1 MQRILHLLT
10 SLALGLGTIVACAGQ
25 EDPTV
30 QPPVPNVPAGPALPI
45 PGGPAPFAVGQLPGG
60 QLPIPRKAV
69 APGLDPVL
77 ELVEFRDLSLTDA
90 MRILSAQ
97 SGLKIVP
104 SAEAAKTKVSLYL
117 TDVQASVAVSAV
129 AQANGLIVRQ
139 EPNGIYRI
147 FSPKENLRDLTAFRD
162 EQTQVFTLLYPN
174 ALNVAKAI
182 ADLYADR
189 VQLSYGLEDSRNF
202 QDLQERFDRFDLL
215 NSRQFGLGFGGGGG
229 GGGFGGGSGGGLGGG
244 GGFGGG
250 GGNSFGGSAGST
262 GRGGSGSFGSFGT
275 SGLGSRIS
283 DNVRQQRDF
292 QNILPDVKAIDRYRG
307 ALTPDEQQAI
317 DDIVAGKEGADRS
330 VLLDIL
336 RRRPATIYV
345 TAIRSNNQLIV
356 RTSDSNA
363 MAQIT
368 DLVCKLDV
376 PTPVVLLEVKVLTI
390 NLQDDFRSAFDF
402 QFTDGHFLSGG
413 FTPGIADPN
422 SPFATGNILPPG
434 ADVIPPPARRQV
446 AINPGAIG
454 NAPPP
459 NFLFQMV
466 SSNFRARLQLLET
479 KGRVTEV
486 ASPLIMTA
494 NNEVSQ
500 IFIGN
505 QVPITV
511 GFTPGTSN
519 IVAAGA
525 QTVTT
530 STPITTLQQI
540 GTTLLITPNINADR
554 TVTLRILEQ
563 RSSLNGTSNIPVPNS
578 NGGVTEVP
586 VDIVAQ
592 QTLTGTVVAKDG
604 LTLAMGGLIEEHLE
618 DQRQEV
624 PVLGH
629 IPYLGVLFRTQ
640 FTQRMR
646 TETVILIRPF
656 VMTTSVEGAQ
666 ISKCLTESLSIHP
679 LVQDNLP
686 PTMNSFTP
694 AEPLR
699 ANPPVTPL
707 QTIFQVHTVR
717 PKDF

>member
-1 MQRILHLLT
+1 MRRILITLPLLAFA
-10 SLALGLGTIVACAGQ
+10 ALACA
-25 EDPTV
+25 
-30 QPPVPNVPAGPALPI
+30 QPPGEAALQPLPI
-45 PGGPAPFAVGQLPGG
+45 APLVPLPVNPQPVIQPPGPLNQLPM
-60 QLPIPRKAV
+60 PREVQRKV
-69 APGLDPVL
+69 ASAGSDPVL
-77 ELVEFRDLSLTDA
+77 ELVEFRDLPMTEA
-90 MRILSAQ
+90 MRILSTQ
-97 SGLKIVP
+97 SGVNIVP
-104 SAEAAKTKVSLYL
+104 SAEAAKKKVSLYL
-117 TDVQASVAVSAV
+117 TNVPTSVAVSAV
-129 AQANGLIVRQ
+129 AQANGLIVRL

-147 FSPKENLRDLTAFRD
+147 SSTQENLRDLTNFRD

-189 VQLSYGLEDSRNF
+189 VQLSFGLEDARNF

-215 NSRQFGLGFGGGGG
+215 NSRQFGLGFGGGGSG
-229 GGGFGGGSGGGLGGG
+229 GNAGGFGGGGLGGG

-250 GGNSFGGSAGST
+250 GSGFGGSSGST
-262 GRGGSGSFGSFGT
+262 GRGGSGSFGSFGST
-275 SGLGSRIS
+275 GLGSRIS
-283 DNVRQQRDF
+283 DNVRQQRDL
-292 QNILPDVKAIDRYRG
+292 QNILPTVKAEDRYG
-307 ALTPDEQQAI
+307 KALTPDEIQAI
-317 DDIVAGKEGADRS
+317 DDVFSGKEGADRTL
-330 VLLDIL
+330 LLDIL
-336 RRRPATIYV
+336 RRKPATIYV

-363 MAQIT
+363 MAQIS
-368 DLVCKLDV
+368 DLVCRLDV

-390 NLQDDFRSAFDF
+390 NLMDDFRSSFDF
-402 QFTDGHFLSGG
+402 QFTSGKLLTAG
-413 FTPGIADPN
+413 FTPGTSDPN
-422 SPFATGNILPPG
+422 SPFATGNIQAPAADVVPPPG
-434 ADVIPPPARRQV
+434 RRQLTIAPGPLGTAPPAD
-446 AINPGAIG
+446 
-454 NAPPP
+454 
-459 NFLFQMV
+459 FLFQAV

-486 ASPLIMTA
+486 AAPLIMTA

-500 IFIGN
+500 IFIGS
-505 QVPITV
+505 QIPITV

-530 STPITTLQQI
+530 ATPITTLQQV

-563 RSSLNGTSNIPVPNS
+563 RSSLNGTANIPVPNS
-578 NGGVTEVP
+578 TGSVTEVP

-604 LTLAMGGLIEEHLE
+604 LTLAVGGLIEEHLE

-624 PVLGH
+624 PILGH
-629 IPYLGVLFRTQ
+629 IPYLGVFFRTQ
-640 FTQRMR
+640 FTERIR

-656 VMTTSVEGAQ
+656 VLTTSAEGAQ

-679 LVQDNLP
+679 QVQDGLP
-686 PTMNSFTP
+686 PMMGTFTP

-699 ANPPVTPL
+699 PNPPITPA
-707 QTIFQVHTVR
+707 QQIFQVHTVT

>member
-1 MQRILHLLT
+1 MRRILLTLPLLI
-10 SLALGLGTIVACAGQ
+10 AAAVACAQPG
-25 EDPTV
+25 DPV
-30 QPPVPNVPAGPALPI
+30 APLGNPALP
-45 PGGPAPFAVGQLPGG
+45 PLLPLPPQAVQLPGQLN
-60 QLPIPRKAV
+60 QLPVPRKASGG
-69 APGLDPVL
+69 PDPVL
-77 ELVEFRDLSLTDA
+77 ELVEFRDLPMTEA

-97 SGLKIVP
+97 SGVNIVP
-104 SAEAAKTKVSLYL
+104 SAEAAKKKVSLYL
-117 TDVQASVAVSAV
+117 ANVPTSVAVSAV
-129 AQANGLIVRQ
+129 AQANGLIVRL

-147 FSPKENLRDLTAFRD
+147 SSTQENLRDLTNFRD

-215 NSRQFGLGFGGGGG
+215 NSRQFGLGFGGGG
-229 GGGFGGGSGGGLGGG
+229 SGGGLGGGLGGGGLGG

-250 GGNSFGGSAGST
+250 GSGFGGSSGST
-262 GRGGSGSFGSFGT
+262 GRGGGGSFGSFGST
-275 SGLGSRIS
+275 GLGSRIS
-283 DNVRQQRDF
+283 DNVRQQRDL
-292 QNILPDVKAIDRYRG
+292 QNILPTVNATERYG
-307 ALTPDEQQAI
+307 KALTPDEIQAI
-317 DDIVAGKEGADRS
+317 DDVFSGKEGADRA

-336 RRRPATIYV
+336 RRKPATIYV
-345 TAIRSNNQLIV
+345 TAIRANNQLIV

-390 NLQDDFRSAFDF
+390 NLMDDFRSSFDF
-402 QFTDGHFLSGG
+402 QFTSGKLLTAG
-413 FTPGIADPN
+413 FTPGTADPN
-422 SPFATGNILPPG
+422 SPFATGNILAPAADVVPPPG
-434 ADVIPPPARRQV
+434 RRQLSI
-446 AINPGAIG
+446 APGPLGA
-454 NAPPP
+454 APPSD
-459 NFLFQMV
+459 FLFQAV

-479 KGRVTEV
+479 KGRVTEI
-486 ASPLIMTA
+486 AAPLIMTA

-500 IFIGN
+500 IFIGS

-563 RSSLNGTSNIPVPNS
+563 RSSLNGTANIPVPS
-578 NGGVTEVP
+578 STGTVTEVP

-604 LTLAMGGLIEEHLE
+604 LTLAVGGLIEEHLE

-624 PVLGH
+624 PILGH
-629 IPYLGVLFRTQ
+629 VPYLGVFFRTQ
-640 FTQRMR
+640 FTQRVR

-656 VMTTSVEGAQ
+656 VLTTSVEGAH

-679 LVQDNLP
+679 SVQDGLP
-686 PTMNSFTP
+686 PMMGTFTP

-699 ANPPVTPL
+699 PNPPITPL
-707 QTIFQVHTVR
+707 QTIFQVHTVT